1 MTINS
6 NNYTMKTKFN
16 GILTLLLALVVQIS
30 FAQQKTV
37 SGTVSDSSGA
47 LPGVSIIIK
56 GSTVGTETDFDG
68 KYSVSAKSGDVLIFS
83 YLGYTSIEKKVGASN
98 TINVTLK
105 EDANIL
111 DEVVVLGY
119 GTKTKNELT
128 GSVVTVKAEQIRD
141 VPVVSVDQA
150 LQGRVAGLQI
160 SSTSGTPGAVQ
171 DIRIRGA
178 GSLSASNS
186 PLYVIDGVPVVSG
199 DFSGSSSSSSLSA
212 LASLNAADVESMTVL
227 KDASATAAYGARG
240 SNGVIVITTKRGKQG
255 KARFTFSS
263 SYGFQNEANNN
274 RKPLT
279 AAQRDE
285 LMVESVFAW
294 AGPFF
299 GWTTMDEAK
308 AYSRATNR
316 GSVTSSGWDEVTEYG
331 WGDLVANKDASVQ
344 NYNFSVSGGTE
355 GTSYYASLGY
365 NETEML
371 VIGDPFKRISG
382 TVNLTS
388 QLNDKV
394 KLTQAINVSNSKQNP
409 VLENGSFFG
418 NPFLTRFYMN
428 PFFSPYNDD
437 GDYNISNIGSL
448 HNTLYRNEN
457 DVVYNKLTRMSSNTK
472 VDIDLMDNLTFSSRM
487 GLDFVLSEYKNFNNR
502 YNGDGRGVNG
512 RVSVSDN
519 KNFNWVSQNSL
530 NYKFNVDKHN
540 FDVTALFE
548 YQKNASS
555 YLYGYGENFSTD
567 GLTNLS
573 SAGANQD
580 ATSSESDWINVSYL
594 GMINYNYDSK
604 YIVDFTYRREG
615 SSRFGSGQRFGDF
628 GSIGAA
634 WNAHRESMFE
644 DSIFN
649 TLRLRASWGITGNS
663 GIGLNS
669 YQALLAYDADYAG
682 NGAVYPSQLGNPLL
696 SWEKGN
702 TFDVGVDFGLFDNKL
717 SGNIA
722 YFNRR
727 TFDLLQSVP
736 LSPTTGFSGQTSN
749 IGEVLNSGIEV
760 ELNYDVINTND
771 FNWSVSANMGTVKN
785 EITKLAKNS
794 IGDDIDPIAGSG
806 SRSSVVGKP
815 IGAWNMRTW
824 AGVDTATG
832 EPTWYVDGVSGAVTS
847 DYNSAAR
854 VFQGDKSA
862 LPTYN
867 AGLSTHVEYKNFF
880 FDATLYFT
888 GGNKIYENYSVHYL
902 RTNSFTLGSYNGV
915 SELMTRWQQP
925 GDVTNVP
932 KLNYGGSDNFHST
945 SSRHLY
951 DGDYIR
957 LRDVTLGFKVPKD
970 LTARMGLNS
979 ATFTVKGTNLYTW
992 VKDSGLKLDPEVQ
1005 ASGFTTLTTPPVKS
1019 IVLGIN
1025 VNF

>member
-1 MTINS
+1 
-6 NNYTMKTKFN
+6 MKTKFN
-16 GILTLLLALVVQIS
+16 GILTLLLALVVQVS

-56 GSTVGTETDFDG
+56 NSTIGTETDFDG
-68 KYSVSAKSGDVLIFS
+68 KYSISSKSGDVLVFS
-83 YLGYTSIEKKVGASN
+83 YLGYTSVEKTVGNSN

-105 EDANIL
+105 EDANVL

-128 GSVVTVKAEQIRD
+128 GSVVTIKAAQIRD

-199 DFSGSSSSSSLSA
+199 DFSGSGASSSLSV

-285 LMVESVFAW
+285 LMVESIFAW

-299 GWTTMDEAK
+299 GWTSMDQAK
-308 AYSRATNR
+308 TYSRATNR
-316 GSVTSSGWDEVTEYG
+316 GSVTSSGWDGITEHG
-331 WGDLVANKDASVQ
+331 WGDLVANKDATVQ
-344 NYNFSVSGGTE
+344 NYNFSVSGGNE

-371 VIGDPFKRISG
+371 VIGDPFRRISG
-382 TVNLTS
+382 SVNLTS
-388 QLNDKV
+388 QLRDNI
-394 KLTQAINVSNSKQNP
+394 KLTQAVNVSNSKQNP
-409 VLENGSFFG
+409 VLENGSYFG
-418 NPFLTRFYMN
+418 NPFLTRYYMN
-428 PFFSPYNDD
+428 PFFSPYNAD
-437 GDYNISNIGSL
+437 GTLNITNIGSL
-448 HNTLYRNEN
+448 HNTLYREKHN
-457 DVVYNKLTRMSSNTK
+457 VTYNKLTRMSSNTK
-472 VDIDLMDNLTFSSRM
+472 VDIGLMENLTFSSRM
-487 GLDFVLSEYKNFNNR
+487 GLDFVLNEYKNYNNR
-502 YNGDGRGVNG
+502 YNGDGRNVNG
-512 RVSVSDN
+512 SVSVSDS

-530 NYKFNVDKHN
+530 NYKFNIGDKHN

-548 YQKNASS
+548 YQKNQNTFLS
-555 YLYGYGENFSTD
+555 GYGENFSTD
-567 GLTNLS
+567 GLTNIS
-573 SAGANQD
+573 SAGANFD
-580 ATSSESDWINVSYL
+580 ASSSESDWINVSYL
-594 GMINYNYDSK
+594 GMINYNYDGK
-604 YIVDFTYRREG
+604 YILDATYRREG
-615 SSRFGSGQRFGDF
+615 SSRFGTGQRFGDF
-628 GSIGAA
+628 GSVGAA
-634 WNAHRESMFE
+634 WNAHTESMFE

-669 YQALLAYDADYAG
+669 FQALLAYDADYAG
-682 NGAVYPSQLGNPLL
+682 NGAIYPSQLGNPLL
-696 SWEKGN
+696 TWEKGN
-702 TFDVGVDFGLFDNKL
+702 TYDIGVDFGLWNNKL

-736 LSPTTGFSGQTSN
+736 LSPTTGFTGQNTN
-749 IGEVLNSGIEV
+749 IGEVVNTGVEV
-760 ELNYDVINTND
+760 ELNYDIINSGD
-771 FNWSVSANMGTVKN
+771 FNWSVSGNMGTVKN
-785 EITKLAKNS
+785 EITALAKNS
-794 IGDDIDPIAGSG
+794 IGDDINPIATS
-806 SRSSVVGKP
+806 STRASVVGKP
-815 IGAWNMRTW
+815 IGAWFMRTW
-824 AGVDTATG
+824 AGVDPATG
-832 EPTWYVDGVSGAVTS
+832 EPNWYVDGISGAVTS
-847 DYNSAAR
+847 NYNSAAR
-854 VFQGDKSA
+854 AYQDDKSS

-867 AGLSTHVEYKNFF
+867 GGLSTHIEYKNIF

-888 GGNKIYENYSVHYL
+888 GGNKVYENNSVHYM
-902 RTNSFTLGSYNGV
+902 RTNSFTLGSYNGAD
-915 SELMTRWQQP
+915 ELYTRWQKP
-925 GDVTNVP
+925 GDITNVP
-932 KLNYGGSDNFHST
+932 KLNYGANDNFHAT

-951 DGDYIR
+951 DGDYMR
-957 LRDVTLGFKVPKD
+957 LRDVTLGFKLPQD
-970 LTARMGLNS
+970 LLSKMGLNS

>member
-1 MTINS
+1 
-6 NNYTMKTKFN
+6 MKTKFN
-16 GILTLLLALVVQIS
+16 GILTLLLALVVQVS

-56 GSTVGTETDFDG
+56 NSTIGTETDFDG
-68 KYSVSAKSGDVLIFS
+68 KYSISSKSGDVLVFS
-83 YLGYTSIEKKVGASN
+83 YLGYTSVEKTVGNSN

-105 EDANIL
+105 EDANVL

-128 GSVVTVKAEQIRD
+128 GSVVTIKAAQIRD

-199 DFSGSSSSSSLSA
+199 DFSGSASSSSLSV

-285 LMVESVFAW
+285 LMIESVFAW
-294 AGPFF
+294 ASPFF
-299 GWTTMDEAK
+299 GWTTLDQAK
-308 AYSRATNR
+308 TYSRATNR
-316 GSVTSSGWDEVTEYG
+316 GSVTSSGWDGITEHG
-331 WGDLVANKDASVQ
+331 WGDLVANKDATVQ
-344 NYNFSVSGGTE
+344 NYNFSVSGGNE

-371 VIGDPFKRISG
+371 VIGDPFRRISG
-382 TVNLTS
+382 SVNLTS
-388 QLNDKV
+388 QLRDNI
-394 KLTQAINVSNSKQNP
+394 KLTQAVNVSNSKQNP
-409 VLENGSFFG
+409 VLENGSYFG
-418 NPFLTRFYMN
+418 NPFLTRYYMN
-428 PFFSPYNDD
+428 PFFSPYNAD
-437 GDYNISNIGSL
+437 GTLNITNIGSL
-448 HNTLYRNEN
+448 HNTLYREKNN
-457 DVVYNKLTRMSSNTK
+457 VTYNKLTRMSSNTK
-472 VDIDLMDNLTFSSRM
+472 VDIGLMENLTFSSRM
-487 GLDFVLSEYKNFNNR
+487 GLDFVLNEYKNYNNR
-502 YNGDGRGVNG
+502 YNGDGRNVNG
-512 RVSVSDN
+512 SVSVSDS

-530 NYKFNVDKHN
+530 NYKFNIGDKHN

-548 YQKNASS
+548 YQKNQNTFLS
-555 YLYGYGENFSTD
+555 GYGENFSTD
-567 GLTNLS
+567 GLTNIS
-573 SAGANQD
+573 SAGANFD
-580 ATSSESDWINVSYL
+580 ASSSESDWINVSYL
-594 GMINYNYDSK
+594 GMINYNYDGK
-604 YIVDFTYRREG
+604 YILDATYRREG
-615 SSRFGSGQRFGDF
+615 SSRFGTGQRFGDF
-628 GSIGAA
+628 GSVGAA
-634 WNAHRESMFE
+634 WNAHTESMFE

-669 YQALLAYDADYAG
+669 FQALLAYDADYAG
-682 NGAVYPSQLGNPLL
+682 NGAIYPSQLGNPLL
-696 SWEKGN
+696 TWEKGN
-702 TFDVGVDFGLFDNKL
+702 TYDIGVDFGLWNNKL

-736 LSPTTGFSGQTSN
+736 LSPTTGFTGQNTN
-749 IGEVLNSGIEV
+749 IGEVLNTGVEV
-760 ELNYDVINTND
+760 ELNYDIINSGD
-771 FNWSVSANMGTVKN
+771 FNWSVSGNMGTVKN
-785 EITKLAKNS
+785 EITALAKNS
-794 IGDDIDPIAGSG
+794 IGDDINPIATSPT
-806 SRSSVVGKP
+806 RASVVGKP
-815 IGAWNMRTW
+815 IGAWFMRTW
-824 AGVDTATG
+824 AGVDPATG
-832 EPTWYVDGVSGAVTS
+832 EPNWYVDGISGEVTS
-847 DYNSAAR
+847 NYNSAAR
-854 VFQGDKSA
+854 AYQDDKSS

-867 AGLSTHVEYKNFF
+867 GGLSTHIEYKNIF

-888 GGNKIYENYSVHYL
+888 GGNKVYENNSVHYM
-902 RTNSFTLGSYNGV
+902 RTNSFTLGSYNGAD
-915 SELMTRWQQP
+915 ELYTRWQKP
-925 GDVTNVP
+925 GDITNVP
-932 KLNYGGSDNFHST
+932 KLNYGANDNFHAT

-951 DGDYIR
+951 DGDYMR
-957 LRDVTLGFKVPKD
+957 LRDVTLGFKLPQD
-970 LTARMGLNS
+970 LLSKMGLNS

-992 VKDSGLKLDPEVQ
+992 VKDSGLRLDPEVQ

>member
-1 MTINS
+1 
-6 NNYTMKTKFN
+6 MKTKFN

-30 FAQQKTV
+30 FAQEKTV
-37 SGTVSDSSGA
+37 TGTVSDDSGA
-47 LPGVSIIIK
+47 LPGVSVLIK
-56 GSTVGTETDFDG
+56 NTTTGTETDFDG
-68 KYSVSAKSGDVLIFS
+68 KYTIKVKSGDVLVFS
-83 YLGYTSIEKKVGASN
+83 YLGYTTAEKTVGSSN

-105 EDANIL
+105 EDANVL

-128 GSVVTVKAEQIRD
+128 GSVVTVKAAQIRD

-199 DFSGSSSSSSLSA
+199 DFSGSGSSSSLSV

-255 KARFTFSS
+255 KAKFTFSS
-263 SYGFQNEANNN
+263 TFGFQNEARNERN
-274 RKPLT
+274 PLT

-285 LMVESVFAW
+285 LMIEGVFAW

-299 GWTTMDEAK
+299 GWTTLDEAK
-308 AYSRATNR
+308 TYSRATNR
-316 GSVTSSGWDEVTEYG
+316 GSVTSSGWDGTTEYG
-331 WGDLVANKDASVQ
+331 WGDLVANPDATVQ
-344 NYNFSVSGGTE
+344 NYNFSVSGGNE

-371 VIGDPFKRISG
+371 VIGQPFKRISG
-382 TVNLTS
+382 AISLTS
-388 QLNDKV
+388 NLRDNV
-394 KLTQAINVSNSKQNP
+394 KLTQSINVSNSKQNP

-418 NPFLTRFYMN
+418 NPFLTRYYMN
-428 PFFSPYNDD
+428 PFFSPYNAD
-437 GDYNISNIGSL
+437 GTYNISNIGSL
-448 HNTLYRNEN
+448 HNTLYREEN
-457 DVVYNKLTRMSSNTK
+457 NVTYNKLTRMSSNTK
-472 VDIDLMDNLTFSSRM
+472 IDIDLIENLTFSSRM
-487 GLDFVLSEYKNFNNR
+487 GLDFVLAEYKNYNNR
-502 YNGDGRGVNG
+502 HNGDGRNVNG
-512 RVSVSDN
+512 NVSVSDN

-530 NYKFNVDKHN
+530 NYKFNIDKHN

-548 YQKNASS
+548 YQKNQSS
-555 YLYGYGENFSTD
+555 FLSGYGENFSTD

-573 SAGANQD
+573 SAGANFD
-580 ATSSESDWINVSYL
+580 ANSTESDWINVSYL
-594 GMINYNYDSK
+594 AMVNYNYDSK

-615 SSRFGSGQRFGDF
+615 SSRFGEGQRFGDF
-628 GSIGAA
+628 GSVGVA
-634 WNAHRESMFE
+634 WNAHSESFLE
-644 DSIFN
+644 DSVFN
-649 TLRLRASWGITGNS
+649 TLRVRGSWGITGNS
-663 GIGLNS
+663 GVGLNS

-682 NGAVYPSQLGNPLL
+682 DGAVYPSQLGNPLL

-702 TFDVGVDFGLFDNKL
+702 TFDLGVDFGLFDNKL

-727 TFDLLQSVP
+727 TFDLLQGVP
-736 LSPTTGFSGQTSN
+736 LSPTTGFSSQNEN
-749 IGEVLNSGIEV
+749 IGEVLNTGVEV
-760 ELNYDVINTND
+760 ELNYDLFSSND
-771 FNWSVSANMGTVKN
+771 FNWSISANLGTVKN
-785 EITKLAKNS
+785 EVTKLAKNS
-794 IGDDIDPIAGSG
+794 IGDDINPHATSGYKTTEVGHPIL
-806 SRSSVVGKP
+806 
-815 IGAWNMRTW
+815 AWKMRTW
-824 AGVDTATG
+824 AGVDQATG

-847 DYNSAAR
+847 NYNAAER
-854 VFQGDKSA
+854 VLQGNTSA

-867 AGLSTHVEYKNFF
+867 GGLSTHIEYKNLF

-888 GGNKIYENYSVHYL
+888 GGHKVYEQYAQHYF

-915 SELMTRWQQP
+915 SELMERWQQP
-925 GDVTNVP
+925 GDVTDVP
-932 KLNYGGSDNFHST
+932 KLNYGGSDNFHRT

-951 DGDYIR
+951 DGDYMR
-957 LRDVTLGFKVPKD
+957 LRDVTFGVKLPQDLLSKLGV
-970 LTARMGLNS
+970 NS
-979 ATFTVKGTNLYTW
+979 ATLTVKGTNLFTW
-992 VKDSGLKLDPEVQ
+992 VKDSGLKLDPEVR
-1005 ASGFTTLTTPPVKS
+1005 ASGYTTLTTPPVKS
-1019 IVLGIN
+1019 VVFGIN

>member
-1 MTINS
+1 
-6 NNYTMKTKFN
+6 MKTKFN

-30 FAQQKTV
+30 FAQEKTV
-37 SGTVSDSSGA
+37 SGTVSDDSGA
-47 LPGVSIIIK
+47 LPGVSVLIK
-56 GSTVGTETDFDG
+56 NTTVGTETDFDG
-68 KYSVSAKSGDVLIFS
+68 KYSIKTKSGDVLVFS
-83 YLGYTSIEKKVGASN
+83 YLGYTSVEKTVGNSN
-98 TINVTLK
+98 TIDVTLK
-105 EDANIL
+105 EDANVL

-128 GSVVTVKAEQIRD
+128 GSVVTVKAAQIRD

-199 DFSGSSSSSSLSA
+199 DFSGSGASSSLSV

-240 SNGVIVITTKRGKQG
+240 SNGVIVITTKKGKQG

-299 GWTTMDEAK
+299 GWTTMDQAK
-308 AYSRATNR
+308 TYSRATNR
-316 GSVTSSGWDEVTEYG
+316 GSVTSSGWDGTTEHG
-331 WGDLVANKDASVQ
+331 WGDLVANKDATVQ
-344 NYNFSVSGGTE
+344 NYNFSVSGGNE
-355 GTSYYASLGY
+355 ETSYYASLGY

-371 VIGDPFKRISG
+371 VIGDPFRRISG
-382 TVNLTS
+382 SVSLTS
-388 QLNDKV
+388 KLRDNV
-394 KLTQAINVSNSKQNP
+394 KLSQSINVSNSKQNP
-409 VLENGSFFG
+409 VLENGSYFG
-418 NPFLTRFYMN
+418 NPFLTRYYMN
-428 PFFSPYNDD
+428 PFFAPYNAD
-437 GDYNISNIGSL
+437 GTLNITNIGSL
-448 HNTLYRNEN
+448 HNTLYREKHN
-457 DVVYNKLTRMSSNTK
+457 VTYNKLTRMSSNTK
-472 VDIDLMDNLTFSSRM
+472 VDIGLMENLTFSSRM
-487 GLDFVLSEYKNFNNR
+487 GLDFVLNEYKNYNNR
-502 YNGDGRGVNG
+502 YNGDGRNVNG
-512 RVSVSDN
+512 SVSVSDS

-530 NYKFNVDKHN
+530 NYKFNIGDKHN

-548 YQKNASS
+548 YQKNQNTFLS
-555 YLYGYGENFSTD
+555 GYGENFSTD
-567 GLTNLS
+567 GLTNIS
-573 SAGANQD
+573 SAGANFD
-580 ATSSESDWINVSYL
+580 ASSSESDWINVSYL
-594 GMINYNYDSK
+594 GMINYNYDGK
-604 YIVDFTYRREG
+604 YILDATYRREG
-615 SSRFGSGQRFGDF
+615 SSRFGTGQRFGDF
-628 GSIGAA
+628 GSVGAA
-634 WNAHRESMFE
+634 WNAHTESMFE

-669 YQALLAYDADYAG
+669 FQALLAYDADYAG
-682 NGAVYPSQLGNPLL
+682 NGAIYPSQLGNPLL
-696 SWEKGN
+696 TWEKGN
-702 TFDVGVDFGLFDNKL
+702 TYDIGVDFGLWNNKL

-736 LSPTTGFSGQTSN
+736 LSPTTGFTGQNTN
-749 IGEVLNSGIEV
+749 IGEVVNTGVEV
-760 ELNYDVINTND
+760 ELNYDIINSGD
-771 FNWSVSANMGTVKN
+771 FNWSVSGNMGTVKN
-785 EITKLAKNS
+785 EITALAKNS
-794 IGDDIDPIAGSG
+794 IGDDINPIATSPT
-806 SRSSVVGKP
+806 RASVVGKP
-815 IGAWNMRTW
+815 IGAWFMRTW
-824 AGVDTATG
+824 AGVDPATG
-832 EPTWYVDGVSGAVTS
+832 EPNWYVDGISGAVTS
-847 DYNSAAR
+847 NYNSAAR
-854 VFQGDKSA
+854 AYQDDKSS

-867 AGLSTHVEYKNFF
+867 GGLSTHIEYKNIF

-888 GGNKIYENYSVHYL
+888 GGNKVYENYAQHYF
-902 RTNSFTLGSYNGV
+902 RTNSFTLGSYNGAD
-915 SELMTRWQQP
+915 ELYNRWQKP
-925 GDVTNVP
+925 GDITNVP
-932 KLNYGGSDNFHST
+932 KLNYGANDNFHATST
-945 SSRHLY
+945 RHLY
-951 DGDYIR
+951 DGDYVR
-957 LRDVTLGFKVPKD
+957 LRDVTFGFKLPQD
-970 LTARMGLNS
+970 LLSKMGLNS

-992 VKDSGLKLDPEVQ
+992 VKDKGLKLDPEVQ